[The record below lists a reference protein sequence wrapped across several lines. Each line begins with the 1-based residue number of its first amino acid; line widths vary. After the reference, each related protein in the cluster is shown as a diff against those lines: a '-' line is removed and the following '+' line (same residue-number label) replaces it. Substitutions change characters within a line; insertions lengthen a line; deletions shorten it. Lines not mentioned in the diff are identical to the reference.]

1 MKNILLFIFYVIPFH
16 FLFGQQ
22 ITGTISDE
30 NQQPFP
36 GVTIYFDGTTIGTTT
51 DAAGF
56 FQLNGNNINNSVLVI
71 SYMGYETLYLNTFQS
86 PLSIQLSPS
95 SIALK
100 EVVVGPQPFSLKEMM
115 AVFKKQFLGMTKAG
129 KSCEILNEEVIQLW
143 YDTPKLQLQGSA
155 SEKIKIVNHFLGY
168 EIEVDLVDFFVQY
181 NKRTLSMDYQRNS
194 YFAVSSFFKEIE
206 VGTKAYDKNREK
218 VYKGSS
224 KHLFKNAV
232 EKKWNKKEF
241 MLFDGS
247 FVTNADEHFEI
258 SDELNMKKIK
268 IKPKQE
274 EKITNQKIQFFR
286 SFNLLY
292 NNSDQSKVIF
302 RTDEFFVDEFGN
314 HTHIDKIEFSGV
326 ISEKRF
332 GDMLPLNYVPR

>member
-1 MKNILLFIFYVIPFH
+1 MKKVLLFFVYLIPFH
-16 FLFGQQ
+16 LLFGQQ
-22 ITGTISDE
+22 ITGTIQDE
-30 NQQPFP
+30 NQQPFD

-51 DAAGF
+51 DADGF
-56 FQLNGNNINNSVLVI
+56 FQLNGNNLNNSVLVI

-86 PLSIQLSPS
+86 PLFIQLTPS
-95 SIALK
+95 AIALK
-100 EVVVGPQPFSLKEMM
+100 EVVVGPQPFTRKEMLD
-115 AVFKKQFLGMTKAG
+115 VFKKQFLGMTKAG
-129 KSCEILNEEVIQLW
+129 KSCKILNEEVIQLW

-168 EIEVDLVDFFVQY
+168 EIEVDLVEFFVQY
-181 NKRTLSMDYQRNS
+181 NKRTLSIDYQRNS
-194 YFAVSSFFKEIE
+194 YFAVSSFFKEME
-206 VGTKAYDKNREK
+206 VGAKTYDKNREK

-224 KHLFKNAV
+224 KHLFKNAI

-241 MLFDGS
+241 TLFDGS
-247 FVTNADEHFEI
+247 FATNADLHFEI
-258 SDELNMKKIK
+258 SEELSMKKIK

-274 EKITNQKIQFFR
+274 VKSSNLKTPFFR

-314 HTHIDKIEFSGV
+314 HSHIDQIEFSGV
-326 ISEKRF
+326 IAEKRF
-332 GDMLPLNYVPR
+332 GDMLPLNYVP

>member
-1 MKNILLFIFYVIPFH
+1 
-16 FLFGQQ
+16 
-22 ITGTISDE
+22 
-30 NQQPFP
+30 
-36 GVTIYFDGTTIGTTT
+36 
-51 DAAGF
+51 
-56 FQLNGNNINNSVLVI
+56 
-71 SYMGYETLYLNTFQS
+71 
-86 PLSIQLSPS
+86 
-95 SIALK
+95 
-100 EVVVGPQPFSLKEMM
+100 
-115 AVFKKQFLGMTKAG
+115 
-129 KSCEILNEEVIQLW
+129 
-143 YDTPKLQLQGSA
+143 
-155 SEKIKIVNHFLGY
+155 
-168 EIEVDLVDFFVQY
+168 
-181 NKRTLSMDYQRNS
+181 MDYQRNS